1 MDADRFAKDAFSEE
15 ISKMAGEKTL
25 VGSIHPDVLA
35 FTAGDDTVLDRV
47 LVEADCIGS
56 AAHVTMLS
64 ALPLKPALF
73 NEDER
78 QRVIAELVRIMQ
90 CHRRGEFEITA
101 ADQDV
106 HLAVERSLTS
116 AVGELGKR
124 VHTAR
129 SRNDQVALDLRLYAK
144 TEILGMINQ
153 AATLAGVLLD
163 LAQRHERVPMVGRTH
178 LQPAMPSSVG
188 VWASAYAESL
198 LDDIE
203 LLQGAYVQNNRCPL
217 GSAAGYG
224 VPLPID
230 RALASRLLDFDRPVH
245 NVMYASNARG
255 KVESVILNAAIQVML
270 SCARLAEDMV
280 LFMMPEFGYF
290 RLPSQY
296 CTGSSIMPQKQN
308 PDVFELVRAR
318 SASVLSCAAR
328 ITGVLKGLPGGYQ
341 RDLQETKAPFMEG
354 VRITQETLRVLT
366 LVMAQ
371 VQVDPVALSRGF
383 SPGVFATDRA
393 LALVAGGMPFRDAYD
408 AVKSG
413 LSALETMDAAD
424 AIAAKTHEGTT
435 AGLDLPG
442 LQQRVAAASGFAADR
457 LGQYHAAVSALLGIA
472 YPALDV

>member
-1 MDADRFAKDAFSEE
+1 
-15 ISKMAGEKTL
+15 MAGEKTL
-25 VGSIHPDVLA
+25 VGSIHPDVLS
-35 FTAGDDTVLDRV
+35 FTAGQDVLLDRV

-56 AAHVTMLS
+56 AAHVTMLAALTPPLFS
-64 ALPLKPALF
+64 A
-73 NEDER
+73 DER
-78 QRVIAELVRIMQ
+78 TRVIAALVDVMRRD
-90 CHRRGEFEITA
+90 RRGEFTITE

-106 HLAVERSLTS
+106 HLAVERALTAS
-116 AVGELGKR
+116 VGELGKR

-144 TEILGMINQ
+144 TELLAMIAQ
-153 AATLAGVLLD
+153 VAALAGVLLD
-163 LAQRHERVPMVGRTH
+163 LARRHERVPMVGRTH

-203 LLQGAYVQNNRCPL
+203 LLQGAYAQNDRSPL

-224 VPLPID
+224 VPLAID
-230 RALASRLLDFDRPVH
+230 RALTARLLDFERPIH

-255 KVESVILNAAIQVML
+255 KCESIILNAASQVML
-270 SCARLAEDMV
+270 SSARLAEDMT

-318 SASVLSCAAR
+318 SATVLSCASR
-328 ITGVLKGLPGGYQ
+328 ITGVLKGLAGGYQ

-354 VRITQETLRVLT
+354 IRVTRETLRALT
-366 LVMAQ
+366 LVMAH
-371 VQVDPVALSRGF
+371 VEVDAAALARGF

-408 AVKSG
+408 AVKAG
-413 LSALETMDAAD
+413 LADLEQQDPTQ
-424 AIAAKTHEGTT
+424 AIALKTHEGAP
-435 AGLDLPG
+435 AGLDLPSLERRAAQATAFG
-442 LQQRVAAASGFAADR
+442 DERGRRWERAVADLLAIPYPR
-457 LGQYHAAVSALLGIA
+457 LEV
-472 YPALDV
+472 

>member
-1 MDADRFAKDAFSEE
+1 
-15 ISKMAGEKTL
+15 MAGEKTL
-25 VGSIHPDVLA
+25 VGSIHPDVLS
-35 FTAGDDTVLDRV
+35 FTAGQDVLLDRV

-56 AAHVTMLS
+56 AAHVTMLA
-64 ALPLKPALF
+64 ALTPPLFTA
-73 NEDER
+73 DER
-78 QRVIAELVRIMQ
+78 TRVIAALVDVMRRD
-90 CHRRGEFEITA
+90 RRGEFTITE

-106 HLAVERSLTS
+106 HLAVERALTVS
-116 AVGELGKR
+116 VGELGKR

-144 TEILGMINQ
+144 TELLAMIGQ
-153 AATLAGVLLD
+153 AAALAGVLLD
-163 LAQRHERVPMVGRTH
+163 LARRHERVPMVGRTH

-203 LLQGAYVQNNRCPL
+203 LLQGAYAQNDRSPL

-230 RALASRLLDFDRPVH
+230 RALTARLLDFERPIH

-255 KVESVILNAAIQVML
+255 KCESIILNAASQVML
-270 SCARLAEDMV
+270 SSARLAEDMT

-318 SASVLSCAAR
+318 SATVLSCASR
-328 ITGVLKGLPGGYQ
+328 ITGVLKGLAGGYQ

-354 VRITQETLRVLT
+354 MRVTRETLRALT
-366 LVMAQ
+366 LVMAH
-371 VQVDPVALSRGF
+371 VEVDATALARGF

-408 AVKSG
+408 AVKAG
-413 LSALETMDAAD
+413 LADLEQQDPAQAVAL
-424 AIAAKTHEGTT
+424 KTHEGAP
-435 AGLDLPG
+435 AGLDLPS
-442 LQQRVAAASGFAADR
+442 LDRRTVHAAAFADER
-457 LGQYHAAVSALLGIA
+457 GQRWQASVAALLGVP
-472 YPALDV
+472 YPKLDV

>member
-1 MDADRFAKDAFSEE
+1 
-15 ISKMAGEKTL
+15 MAGEKTI

-35 FTAGDDTVLDRV
+35 YTAGQDVLLDRV
-47 LVEADCIGS
+47 LVDADCIGS
-56 AAHVTMLS
+56 AAHVTMLASLTPPIFS
-64 ALPLKPALF
+64 AG
-73 NEDER
+73 ER
-78 QRVIAELVRIMQ
+78 QQVMTALVDVM
-90 CHRRGEFEITA
+90 RRDRKGDFTITE

-106 HLAVERSLTS
+106 HLAVERALTE

-144 TEILGMINQ
+144 TELLSMIGQ
-153 AATLAGVLLD
+153 AAALVGVLLD
-163 LAQRHERVPMVGRTH
+163 LARRHERVPMVGRTH

-203 LLQGAYVQNNRCPL
+203 LLQGAYAQNDRSPL

-230 RALASRLLDFDRPVH
+230 RALTARLLDFERPIH

-255 KVESVILNAAIQVML
+255 KCESIILNAASQVML
-270 SCARLAEDMV
+270 TLGRMAEDMT

-290 RLPSQY
+290 RLPAQY

-318 SASVLSCAAR
+318 GATVLSCAAR
-328 ITGVLKGLPGGYQ
+328 ITGVLKGLAGGYQ

-354 VRITQETLRVLT
+354 LRVTHESLRALT
-366 LVMAQ
+366 LVMAH
-371 VQVDPVALSRGF
+371 VAVDAEALARGF

-408 AVKSG
+408 AVKAG
-413 LSALETMDAAD
+413 LAELAQEDPAQAV
-424 AIAAKTHEGTT
+424 ARKTHEGAP
-435 AGLDLPG
+435 AGLDLQLLDDRAREANAFVDERMARWQCAVARLLGVSYPG
-442 LQQRVAAASGFAADR
+442 LEE
-457 LGQYHAAVSALLGIA
+457 
-472 YPALDV
+472 

>member
-1 MDADRFAKDAFSEE
+1 
-15 ISKMAGEKTL
+15 MAGEKTL
-25 VGSIHPDVLA
+25 VGSIHPDVLS
-35 FTAGDDTVLDRV
+35 FTAGQDVLLDRV

-56 AAHVTMLS
+56 AAHVTMLAALTPPLFS
-64 ALPLKPALF
+64 A
-73 NEDER
+73 DER
-78 QRVIAELVRIMQ
+78 TRVIAALVDVMRRD
-90 CHRRGEFEITA
+90 RRGEFTITE

-106 HLAVERSLTS
+106 HLAVERALTAS
-116 AVGELGKR
+116 VGELGKR

-144 TEILGMINQ
+144 TELLAMIAQ
-153 AATLAGVLLD
+153 VAALAGVLLD
-163 LAQRHERVPMVGRTH
+163 LARRHERVPMVGRTH

-203 LLQGAYVQNNRCPL
+203 LLQGAYAQNDRSPL

-224 VPLPID
+224 VPLAID
-230 RALASRLLDFDRPVH
+230 RALTARLLDFERPIH

-255 KVESVILNAAIQVML
+255 KCESIILNAASQVML
-270 SCARLAEDMV
+270 SSARLAEDMT

-318 SASVLSCAAR
+318 SATVLSCASR
-328 ITGVLKGLPGGYQ
+328 ITGVLKGLAGGYQ

-354 VRITQETLRVLT
+354 IRVTRETLRALT
-366 LVMAQ
+366 LVMAH
-371 VQVDPVALSRGF
+371 VEVDAAALARGF

-408 AVKSG
+408 AVKAG
-413 LSALETMDAAD
+413 LADLEQQDPTQ
-424 AIAAKTHEGTT
+424 AIALKTHEGAP
-435 AGLDLPG
+435 AGLDLPSLERRAAQATAFG
-442 LQQRVAAASGFAADR
+442 DERGRRWERAVADLLAVPYPR
-457 LGQYHAAVSALLGIA
+457 LEV
-472 YPALDV
+472 

>member
-1 MDADRFAKDAFSEE
+1 
-15 ISKMAGEKTL
+15 MAGEKTL

-35 FTAGDDTVLDRV
+35 FTAGQDVLLDRV

-56 AAHVTMLS
+56 AAHVTMLA
-64 ALPLKPALF
+64 ALPMTPPLF
-73 NEDER
+73 SADER
-78 QRVIAELVRIMQ
+78 GQVIAALVDVMRRD
-90 CHRRGEFEITA
+90 RRGEFTITES
-101 ADQDV
+101 DQDV
-106 HLAVERSLTS
+106 HLAVERALTAS
-116 AVGELGKR
+116 VGELGKR

-144 TEILGMINQ
+144 TELLAMIEQ
-153 AATLAGVLLD
+153 AAALAGVLLD
-163 LAQRHERVPMVGRTH
+163 LARRHERLPMVGRTH

-188 VWASAYAESL
+188 LWASAYAESL

-203 LLQGAYVQNNRCPL
+203 LLQGAYAQNDRCPL

-230 RALASRLLDFDRPVH
+230 RALTAQLLDFERPIH

-255 KVESVILNAAIQVML
+255 KCESVILNAASQVML
-270 SCARLAEDMV
+270 TSARLAEDMI

-290 RLPSQY
+290 RLPAQY

-318 SASVLSCAAR
+318 SATVLSCASR

-354 VRITQETLRVLT
+354 LRVTRETLRALT
-366 LVMAQ
+366 LVMTH
-371 VQVDPVALSRGF
+371 VEVDAEALARGF

-393 LALVAGGMPFRDAYD
+393 LALVAGGMPFRDAYN
-408 AVKSG
+408 AVKAN
-413 LSALETMDAAD
+413 LAALEQEDAGQAV
-424 AIAAKTHEGTT
+424 ALKTHEGAP
-435 AGLDLPG
+435 AGLDLAALAARAAAAADFAG
-442 LQQRVAAASGFAADR
+442 ERERCWQAAVAALLEVPFPR
-457 LGQYHAAVSALLGIA
+457 LEV
-472 YPALDV
+472 

>member
-1 MDADRFAKDAFSEE
+1 
-15 ISKMAGEKTL
+15 MAGEKTL
-25 VGSIHPDVLA
+25 VGSIHPDVLS
-35 FTAGDDTVLDRV
+35 FTAGQDVLLDRV

-56 AAHVTMLS
+56 AAHVTMLAALTPPLFS
-64 ALPLKPALF
+64 A
-73 NEDER
+73 DER
-78 QRVIAELVRIMQ
+78 TRVIAALVDVMRRD
-90 CHRRGEFEITA
+90 RRGEFTITE

-106 HLAVERSLTS
+106 HLAVERALTAS
-116 AVGELGKR
+116 VGELGKR

-144 TEILGMINQ
+144 TELLAMIAQ
-153 AATLAGVLLD
+153 AAALAGVLLD
-163 LAQRHERVPMVGRTH
+163 LARRHERVPMVGRTH

-203 LLQGAYVQNNRCPL
+203 LLQGAYAQNDRSPL

-224 VPLPID
+224 VPLAID
-230 RALASRLLDFDRPVH
+230 RALTARLLDFERPIH

-255 KVESVILNAAIQVML
+255 KCESIILNAASQVML
-270 SCARLAEDMV
+270 SSARLAEDMT

-318 SASVLSCAAR
+318 SATVLSCASR
-328 ITGVLKGLPGGYQ
+328 ITGVLKGLAGGYQ

-354 VRITQETLRVLT
+354 IRVTRETLRALT
-366 LVMAQ
+366 LVMAH
-371 VQVDPVALSRGF
+371 VEVDAAALARGF

-408 AVKSG
+408 AVKAG
-413 LSALETMDAAD
+413 LADLEQQDPTQ
-424 AIAAKTHEGTT
+424 AIALKTHEGAP
-435 AGLDLPG
+435 AGLDLPSLERRAAQATAFG
-442 LQQRVAAASGFAADR
+442 DERGRRWERAVADLLAIPYPR
-457 LGQYHAAVSALLGIA
+457 LEV
-472 YPALDV
+472 

>member
-1 MDADRFAKDAFSEE
+1 
-15 ISKMAGEKTL
+15 MAGEKTL
-25 VGSIHPDVLA
+25 VGSIHPDVLS
-35 FTAGDDTVLDRV
+35 FTAGQDVLLDRV

-56 AAHVTMLS
+56 AAHVTMLAALTPPLFS
-64 ALPLKPALF
+64 A
-73 NEDER
+73 DER
-78 QRVIAELVRIMQ
+78 TRVIAALVDVMRRD
-90 CHRRGEFEITA
+90 RRGEFTITE

-106 HLAVERSLTS
+106 HLAVERALTAS
-116 AVGELGKR
+116 VGELGKR

-144 TEILGMINQ
+144 TELLAMIAQ
-153 AATLAGVLLD
+153 VAALAGVLLD
-163 LAQRHERVPMVGRTH
+163 LARRHERVPMVGRTH

-203 LLQGAYVQNNRCPL
+203 LLQGAYAQNDRSPL

-224 VPLPID
+224 VPLAID
-230 RALASRLLDFDRPVH
+230 RALTARLLDFERPIH

-255 KVESVILNAAIQVML
+255 KCESIILNAASQVML
-270 SCARLAEDMV
+270 SSARLAEDMT

-318 SASVLSCAAR
+318 SATVLSCASR
-328 ITGVLKGLPGGYQ
+328 ITGVLKGLAGGYQ

-354 VRITQETLRVLT
+354 IRVTRETLRALT
-366 LVMAQ
+366 LVMAH
-371 VQVDPVALSRGF
+371 VEVDAAALARGF

-408 AVKSG
+408 AVKAG
-413 LSALETMDAAD
+413 LADLEQQDPTQ
-424 AIAAKTHEGTT
+424 AIALKTHEGAP
-435 AGLDLPG
+435 AGLDLPSLERRAAQATAFADERG
-442 LQQRVAAASGFAADR
+442 RRWERAVADLLAIPYPR
-457 LGQYHAAVSALLGIA
+457 LEV
-472 YPALDV
+472 